1 VTHVEASY
9 KLFDAIIINLFA
21 GSGLLF
27 YVISLKQI
35 TTMYAL
41 KWKRRKVMFLQWAIR
56 FLCALGIYLSRFLHW
71 NSWDIL
77 QNPMGLLKDSIAP
90 ILALPAYPVACLTK

>member
-1 VTHVEASY
+1 VTHAEASY
-9 KLFDAIIINLFA
+9 KLFDAIIISLFA

-27 YVISLKQI
+27 YVISLKQMV
-35 TTMYAL
+35 TMYAL
-41 KWKRRKVMFLQWAIR
+41 KWKRWKVMLFQWAIR
-56 FLCALGIYLSRFLHW
+56 FLCAFGIYLGRFLHW

-90 ILALPAYPVACLTK
+90 ILALPAYPVAWLTK